1 MIRTLLACAGF
12 AAVLFACLPANAA
25 MTCNTR
31 SAPVAAD
38 FIACV
43 SADYAVTNAQADGA
57 ASTSDA
63 YSRYQ
68 WALRQIFEGDSYA
81 SVLGDAPRNVKV
93 AVIDV
98 YPGPQGHP
106 DLVGVYETGINTVE
120 GGTNTNP
127 PVWDGNAPTGSN
139 AHGQCVAS
147 VIAAQHNSIG
157 TAGVFARVRIIPV
170 RASLAT
176 IDEAI
181 DLAVAAGAEVIHIA
195 GMAAVND
202 AFWPPPGDPQYQL
215 YPLWPDYYMPN
226 VNPLRFMARTPAS
239 SAHEN
244 GMLKDFADAI
254 ERAVWDHNVIVTTV
268 VGNWDGRFASVFHA
282 SLHETVV
289 AAAVNVLGEPSPF
302 NANNYYTTMLAPGG
316 DRRANTLSVSLPS
329 DVIVGGQTADAD
341 DVMCAI
347 GPDKYGFGSGGS
359 FAGPH
364 LAAAAAIIKSYL
376 PDATAQDVRRL
387 LRRSAQ
393 PITNNLH
400 VLQSVGGMLSIKRL
414 KAAILAE

>member
-1 MIRTLLACAGF
+1 MKSIISI
-12 AAVLFACLPANAA
+12 AAFILMALPASAA

-31 SAPVAAD
+31 SSPDAAVYTN
-38 FIACV
+38 CV
-43 SADYAVTNAQADGA
+43 SADYVVTNAQVDST
-57 ASTSDA
+57 ASTADA

-68 WALRQIFEGDSYA
+68 WPMRQILEGETYA
-81 SVLGDAPRNVKV
+81 SVLGDAPRDVKV

-98 YPGPQGHP
+98 YPGSQGHP
-106 DLVGVYETGINTVE
+106 DLAGVYETGINTVE

-127 PVWDGNAPTGSN
+127 PVWDGIVPTSSN
-139 AHGQCVAS
+139 AHGQCAAS

-157 TAGVFARVRIIPV
+157 TAGVFARARIIPV

-181 DLAVAAGAEVIHIA
+181 DLAVAQGAEVIHIA

-202 AFWPPPGDPQYQL
+202 AFWPAPNDPQYQL
-215 YPLWPDYYMPN
+215 YPLWPDYYAPN

-244 GMLKDFADAI
+244 GMLKDFSDAI

-268 VGNWDGRFASVFHA
+268 VGNWEGRAASVFHA

-289 AAAVNVLGEPSPF
+289 GAAVNVLGEPSPF

-316 DRRANTLSVSLPS
+316 DRRVNTLSVSLPS
-329 DVIVGGQTADAD
+329 DVMTGGQTADAD

-347 GPDKYGFGSGGS
+347 GPNKYGFGSGGS
-359 FAGPH
+359 FSGPH
-364 LAAAAAIIKSYL
+364 LAGAAAIIKSYL
-376 PDATAQDVRRL
+376 PDATAEDVRRL

-400 VLQSVGGMLSIKRL
+400 VLQSVGGMLSLKRL
-414 KAAILAE
+414 KAAIVSEM